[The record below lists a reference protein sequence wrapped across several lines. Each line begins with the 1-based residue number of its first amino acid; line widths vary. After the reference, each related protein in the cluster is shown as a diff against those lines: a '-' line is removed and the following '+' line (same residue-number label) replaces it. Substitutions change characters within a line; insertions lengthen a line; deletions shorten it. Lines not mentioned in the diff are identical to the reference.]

1 MDGDAEEVNL
11 STFHQ
16 DSPPPPGT
24 DADPEETQG
33 LLDDD
38 ELERQPTSRHGLL
51 RPRSPRAVHNTDRER
66 RGQCQAAVVGE
77 DVTAKATLNAEVSW
91 RK

>member
-1 MDGDAEEVNL
+1 MEESMDGDAEEVDL

-16 DSPPPPGT
+16 ASPPPPGT

-38 ELERQPTSRHGLL
+38 EVERQPISRRGLP
-51 RPRSPRAVHNTDRER
+51 RPQSPRVVRNTDEER
-66 RGQCQAAVVGE
+66 RGQCQAAVPGE
-77 DVTAKATLNAEVSW
+77 DATDKAAPN
-91 RK
+91 